1 MNTVGLDKYISARLW
16 EEIIRRNRF
25 MMIPQVLVSALSF
38 VIYFQMHR
46 SHPLSVLGYV
56 IVMLGCFLRIF
67 LLEKMP
73 SQNVPSKKLECSFY
87 LSIFL
92 ISCGWAK
99 LFYDVHTFYGAFS
112 PQLFVCL
119 LIIAGTF
126 AGAVSVLA
134 GSPKSYILYIIPMS
148 VTPIILG
155 NFFTSILISVFTIFC
170 FYQLKLSHLYLRR
183 MIKSSLALTHERDKV
198 KSLLDT
204 IPGSVS
210 YIDNEFH
217 LLSINEFGMSYYK
230 NRSVI
235 GLPLRD
241 LHTSES
247 FLTFVEDF
255 MKSHETTLTSEVRID
270 FQDGIKTFIVSI
282 KKSSEPVG
290 GAVIVSVPMD
300 ELVMARE
307 NLRIQE
313 AKSQYSAKLA
323 SVGEMAAGIAH
334 EINNPLAVIL
344 GSSEQIDL
352 YVSQQT
358 PDIQKILKSNE
369 KIQSTVMR
377 ISKIIRSLRG
387 LARDGEKDPLV
398 PFEFKAILEPCMEI
412 SRQRF
417 RDEKVEFKISNHNP
431 LLTVT
436 GQEVQL
442 SQVLMNLINNAF
454 DAAITGPEPR
464 WVQVDILEEEINLN
478 IKVSDS
484 GHGIPEEI
492 RQRIMEPFFTTKPV
506 NKGTGLGLSIS
517 KTIVESHQ
525 GHLFLEENSPNTTF
539 VLRLKK

>member
-1 MNTVGLDKYISARLW
+1 
-16 EEIIRRNRF
+16 
-25 MMIPQVLVSALSF
+25 
-38 VIYFQMHR
+38 
-46 SHPLSVLGYV
+46 
-56 IVMLGCFLRIF
+56 
-67 LLEKMP
+67 
-73 SQNVPSKKLECSFY
+73 
-87 LSIFL
+87 
-92 ISCGWAK
+92 
-99 LFYDVHTFYGAFS
+99 
-112 PQLFVCL
+112 
-119 LIIAGTF
+119 
-126 AGAVSVLA
+126 
-134 GSPKSYILYIIPMS
+134 
-148 VTPIILG
+148 
-155 NFFTSILISVFTIFC
+155 
-170 FYQLKLSHLYLRR
+170 
-183 MIKSSLALTHERDKV
+183 
-198 KSLLDT
+198 
-204 IPGSVS
+204 
-210 YIDNEFH
+210 
-217 LLSINEFGMSYYK
+217 
-230 NRSVI
+230 
-235 GLPLRD
+235 
-241 LHTSES
+241 
-247 FLTFVEDF
+247 
-255 MKSHETTLTSEVRID
+255 
-270 FQDGIKTFIVSI
+270 
-282 KKSSEPVG
+282 
-290 GAVIVSVPMD
+290 VIVSVPMD